1 MNSKIV
7 QHAATTEAQ
16 QRANPLD
23 GKTCVVTG
31 SSRGIGRE
39 IALELGRHGA
49 SVAVNYLSSADAA
62 HEVVDRIDAGAG
74 EAVVAQA
81 DVTDRSDVDD
91 LAARV
96 RESFGSV
103 DVLVNNAGITADR
116 RFDEMSREEWDRVV
130 DTNLGGA
137 FNATKAFYD
146 DIREA
151 DHGRLVNVASVVGFT
166 GNYGQSNY
174 AAAKSGLVGFTR
186 ALAHELAPHGATAN
200 AVAPGYTRTDMVDDV
215 REDIQERIRE
225 RIPLRR
231 FADAEEIAPVVR
243 FLASDAA
250 DYLTGEVVNV
260 NGGMYA

>member
-1 MNSKIV
+1 MNSELV
-7 QHAATTEAQ
+7 RHAATTDAEH
-16 QRANPLD
+16 RANPLAD
-23 GKTCVVTG
+23 KTCVVTG

-49 SVAVNYLSSADAA
+49 SVAVTYLSSADAA
-62 HEVVDRIDAGAG
+62 HEVADRIESGSG
-74 EAVVAQA
+74 EAVVTRT
-81 DVTDRSDVDD
+81 DVTDRSTVDD

-96 RESFGSV
+96 HESFGSV

-116 RFDEMSREEWDRVV
+116 RFDEMTREEWDRVV
-130 DTNLGGA
+130 DTNLGGT

-146 DIREA
+146 DIKAA
-151 DHGRLVNVASVVGFT
+151 DEGRLVNVASVVGYT

-186 ALAHELAPHGATAN
+186 SLAHELAPHGATAN
-200 AVAPGYTRTDMVDDV
+200 CVAPGYTRTDMVDDV

-225 RIPLRR
+225 EIPLSR

-250 DYLTGEVVNV
+250 SYVTGEVVNV